1 MNNNTNFKTFF
12 LISNEKLIIIVNDI
26 LKKQIVYKKEFLIDV
41 STYNF
46 DLSLIEK
53 FLNNHIF
60 EIEKTLN
67 NFINNIYLIVDH
79 KDFFS
84 IEISLKENNYGNSI
98 DFKKIG
104 HLLAEAR
111 EQCKKTINDRKII
124 HMIIDNYLI
133 DNKKFN
139 HLPEDTKCDFFSLD
153 LRIICFSNELIRNLE
168 EIFKKYQISV
178 DQILY
183 YKYFQNFK
191 KLNNKNDIFNIA
203 EEVLAGSNQNEAFIT
218 SKITKKLGF
227 FEKFFFFFS

>member
-79 KDFFS
+79 K
-84 IEISLKENNYGNSI
+84 
-98 DFKKIG
+98 
-104 HLLAEAR
+104 
-111 EQCKKTINDRKII
+111 
-124 HMIIDNYLI
+124 
-133 DNKKFN
+133 
-139 HLPEDTKCDFFSLD
+139 
-153 LRIICFSNELIRNLE
+153 
-168 EIFKKYQISV
+168 
-178 DQILY
+178 
-183 YKYFQNFK
+183 
-191 KLNNKNDIFNIA
+191 
-203 EEVLAGSNQNEAFIT
+203 
-218 SKITKKLGF
+218 GF
-227 FEKFFFFFS
+227 FFYRNISQRK